1 MGRNNPEGESLT
13 PVIRTVLTR
22 RLRAIAATK
31 KYKGTKIQM
40 DKLQLWREELDVLDD
55 QIISLFS
62 RRYAICREV
71 AAYKKETGIPM
82 MQTGRVNEVKKRA
95 AEKGRARGLREVF
108 VTALYDLIIDEA
120 CEIEDEII

>member
-1 MGRNNPEGESLT
+1 ME
-13 PVIRTVLTR
+13 
-22 RLRAIAATK
+22 
-31 KYKGTKIQM
+31 
-40 DKLQLWREELDVLDD
+40 KLQLWRDELDQLDD

-95 AEKGRARGLREVF
+95 AEKGRVRGLREVF

-120 CEIEDEII
+120 CQIEDEIIDGPPTTRITS